1 MSKCIIDMFEK
12 TVSRFAERIAVA
24 DENKSITFTE
34 LKKHSL
40 EIADMLDRKTTPVG
54 VMAHRD
60 VYTIPMFF
68 GVMYSGRCYVP
79 IDPDMPVEKMR
90 KIIKSA
96 EIETILS
103 FSVEDQEKVEI
114 CGIDFLELNEDMF
127 QKMEDEFVYGHVL
140 SPKSDDWKES
150 DCQIAND
157 QIEKSER
164 FEDLL
169 YLIYTSGSTGTPKG
183 VAKSHEAMK
192 NFVDA
197 YLKEFSFDEDTI
209 IGNQTPF
216 CFDASAKDIYVMAA
230 CGATIEII
238 PTTLFSFPVRL
249 IEYMDE
255 RKINFISW
263 VPSALSIVTALN
275 TFSEIKPQYLKRV
288 FFVGEVFPAKH
299 LYRWMTALPHVEYV
313 NLYGSSEICGISC
326 FYRVKDVVDPKESI
340 PAGAAL
346 SNCEIKLVNDGVA
359 VNERGVSGEIYVS
372 SKALANEYYK
382 DEEKTKYSFVYA
394 DFGAGAKRYYR
405 TGDIA
410 RYNQDGQLVFV
421 ARSDYQIKHMGHRIE
436 LGEIETAAMAIS
448 GIDKCCC
455 LYNSKRSRIMLYVQL
470 EKDAELTD
478 KEIRTSL
485 KTKLSDYMIPHR
497 VTIMESLPLN
507 ANGKI
512 DRAMLNASI
521 K

>member
-1 MSKCIIDMFEK
+1 MSKCMIDMFET
-12 TVSRFAERIAVA
+12 TVSRFPNRIAVA
-24 DENKSITFTE
+24 DEKKEITFAK
-34 LKKHSL
+34 LKKYAL
-40 EIADMLDRKTTPVG
+40 EIANRINGGNAPVG

-68 GVMYSGRCYVP
+68 GIMYSGRCYVP
-79 IDPDMPVEKMR
+79 IDPDMPVEKMK
-90 KIIKSA
+90 KIIKGA
-96 EIETILS
+96 EIETVLS
-103 FSVEDQEKVEI
+103 FAVQDRETVEA
-114 CGIDFLELNEDMF
+114 CGAEFLELNEQMF
-127 QKMEDEFVYGHVL
+127 VEAEKFVYGSVL
-140 SPKSDDWKES
+140 APRSDDRKEW
-150 DCQIAND
+150 DCQIGNELA
-157 QIEKSER
+157 EESEDHD
-164 FEDLL
+164 DLL

-192 NFVDA
+192 SFVDA
-197 YLKEFSFDEDTI
+197 YLKEFSFDEHTI

-238 PTTLFSFPVRL
+238 PTTLFSFPIRL
-249 IEYMDE
+249 MEYMDE

-275 TFSEIKPQYLKRV
+275 TFSERKPKYLKRV

-299 LYRWMTALPHVEYV
+299 LNRWMTALPHVEYV

-346 SNCEIKLVNDGVA
+346 SNCNIKLVSDGA
-359 VNERGVSGEIYVS
+359 VVNGQGISGEIYVS
-372 SKALANEYYK
+372 SEALANEYYK
-382 DEEKTKYSFVYA
+382 DEEKTKESFVYV
-394 DFGAGAKRYYR
+394 DFGDGKKRYYR

-410 RYNQDGQLVFV
+410 RYNPEGQLVFV

-436 LGEIETAAMAIS
+436 LGEIETAAMAIT

-455 LYNSKRSRIMLYVQL
+455 LYNSKRSRIMLYVQP
-470 EKDAELTD
+470 ENDAELTD
-478 KEIRTSL
+478 KEIRASL
-485 KTKLSDYMIPHR
+485 KEKLSDYMIPHK

-512 DRAMLNASI
+512 DRAVMNASI
-521 K
+521 R